1 MVLKI
6 ENLTVK
12 LPKGADREFA
22 IEDVSLNVDK
32 GEIVCVVGE
41 SGSGKS
47 VTAFTIM
54 GLIPRKELTP
64 TAGKILLEGEDL
76 LTKDNAEMRKFR
88 GSRIGMIFQEP
99 MTALNPVMKVGKQIE
114 ELLTIHTK
122 HNEQERKKI
131 ILEAM
136 DAVKLPDPSKIFNT
150 YPHQLSGGQ
159 RQRIMIAMALVL
171 EPNLLIAD
179 EPTTALDVTTQAEVL
194 ALVKE
199 IQRIKGMGV
208 LFITHDF
215 GVVSD
220 IADDV
225 VVMFRGEIVEAGPK
239 EQVLGNPQHPYT
251 KALLDC
257 VPDVAGKKELK
268 PIDYAWLNHHELSNS
283 GASS

>member
-22 IEDVSLNVDK
+22 IEDVSLHVDK

-64 TAGKILLEGEDL
+64 VAGKILLEGEDL
-76 LTKDNAEMRKFR
+76 LSKDNSEMRKFR

-99 MTALNPVMKVGKQIE
+99 MTALNPVMKVGRQIE

-136 DAVKLPDPSKIFNT
+136 DAVKLPDPTKIFNT
-150 YPHQLSGGQ
+150 DPHE
-159 RQRIMIAMALVL
+159 MN
-171 EPNLLIAD
+171 P
-179 EPTTALDVTTQAEVL
+179 
-194 ALVKE
+194 
-199 IQRIKGMGV
+199 
-208 LFITHDF
+208 
-215 GVVSD
+215 
-220 IADDV
+220 
-225 VVMFRGEIVEAGPK
+225 AG
-239 EQVLGNPQHPYT
+239 
-251 KALLDC
+251 
-257 VPDVAGKKELK
+257 
-268 PIDYAWLNHHELSNS
+268 
-283 GASS
+283 